1 MPSDAKTSLHRVELS
16 ARASGVVT
24 RDYNRLRPFLGRA
37 AKPRA
42 SEFEFPIR
50 ADRFFGDRYN
60 SSNAE
65 VMTGSRSEEGTVSSG
80 HVNRTNRAEG
90 RDLSSPFGHFAN
102 AGSLDGSARCT
113 LRTARQAMRR
123 DTGIAGCRTASL
135 RTWTGTCDVLVDP
148 AGKKAISPALGR
160 CSSPRSSVIVT
171 SPDMIWTIS
180 SSEYS
185 HPGYLLA
192 VWRER
197 VAYLLRPS

>member
-80 HVNRTNRAEG
+80 HVNRTNGAEG
-90 RDLSSPFGHFAN
+90 RDLSSSVRPF
-102 AGSLDGSARCT
+102 
-113 LRTARQAMRR
+113 
-123 DTGIAGCRTASL
+123 
-135 RTWTGTCDVLVDP
+135 
-148 AGKKAISPALGR
+148 
-160 CSSPRSSVIVT
+160 
-171 SPDMIWTIS
+171 
-180 SSEYS
+180 
-185 HPGYLLA
+185 
-192 VWRER
+192 RER
-197 VAYLLRPS
+197 RIFGWKCALHSAHGAPGNAERHG